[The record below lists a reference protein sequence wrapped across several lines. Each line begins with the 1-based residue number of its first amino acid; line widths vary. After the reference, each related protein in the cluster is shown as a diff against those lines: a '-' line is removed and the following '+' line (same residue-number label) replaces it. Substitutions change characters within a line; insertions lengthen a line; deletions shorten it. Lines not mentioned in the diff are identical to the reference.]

1 VALTLEEGKRE
12 IDKALVFGKLLNMSI
27 KEQALQTIKDLPET
41 TDWEE
46 IKERINFVSAIR
58 KGLDELDSGKGIPVE
73 EIENEL
79 KAWITK

>member
-1 VALTLEEGKRE
+1 
-12 IDKALVFGKLLNMSI
+12 MSI
-27 KEQALQTIKDLPET
+27 KEQALQTIKELPET
-41 TDWEE
+41 ADWEE

-79 KAWITK
+79 KTWITK